1 MYKTFFPTFLIII
14 SVGIP
19 EFFWFGYEGE
29 NAVLVMELL
38 GLSIDDLFNQYNN
51 KFSIKTVL
59 MLAIEMVILNSSS
72 PLFLYFLVK

>member
-1 MYKTFFPTFLIII
+1 
-14 SVGIP
+14 
-19 EFFWFGYEGE
+19 
-29 NAVLVMELL
+29 MELL